1 MTEEEQALGR
11 IYKTVTPAA
20 TQTVQSGAARKPA
33 ADAGKVVGSVSPA
46 VQADAPI
53 FDQEPSSSKNASVWM
68 VLVTF
73 AIIAIPT
80 ISVWIAVFA
89 KQR

>member
-1 MTEEEQALGR
+1 MTEEEQVLGR
-11 IYKTVTPAA
+11 IYKTVTPAV
-20 TQTVQSGAARKPA
+20 TPNLQSGVAKNVVPEPKNQAASVVSSA
-33 ADAGKVVGSVSPA
+33 APLGSGAQTST
-46 VQADAPI
+46 
-53 FDQEPSSSKNASVWM
+53 SKNASVWM

-89 KQR
+89 RQR